1 MVPNSTQF
9 ADWTPKK
16 IKQVLDGSP
25 LPLAYLDAGGTIFYA
40 NQACAPFINLW
51 GVQVGEALPPAQL
64 KLFQTV
70 RESRKPVETE
80 VSIGAQTFR
89 IVLAPI
95 ADSEAI
101 GLYASDITEL
111 INIRESIQTDDQ
123 QYRSLFEHMLEGF
136 AYCRMLFENDQPV
149 DFQYL
154 AVNRAFETL
163 TGLQGVVGRW
173 VSEILP
179 GLQESN
185 PELFE
190 VYGRVAMTGV
200 PAQFENYLDSLGIW
214 FSISVY
220 SPAQDH
226 FVAVFE
232 NITIRKQAEQDLK
245 RSAQELSLLDQV
257 RSALAREVDMPV
269 ILHRVV
275 EAIAETFDYQLVS
288 IYTVQDETLVLAHN
302 IGYPRVLH
310 RIPLGKGI
318 MSRAVVSGQP
328 VFLADVHT
336 DPEFLETIDGIE
348 SEIAV
353 PLYLKGKV
361 VGVVNVE
368 STNGVR
374 LDKRDLNLLMNLGE
388 TISIAFERAYL
399 YDELRRSGEHF
410 QVSVE
415 TLLDGFAL
423 FAAVRDA
430 VGLIVDFHCEYINQA
445 GCLLSQRAKEE
456 NLGGSIVDLLPV
468 SQETGFIADY
478 ARVVETDEPLM
489 REIIQYE
496 DVPGEKRLSRA
507 YEVRAV
513 RLGEGVAV
521 TWRDITLRRRNEAL
535 LEKRNQELALLNH
548 AGQVFNSTLEID
560 EVLQRVLGML
570 TPQWGIASSFWLV
583 DPEMGGLVCRQA
595 YGPGSTYV
603 QGLRLPSGE
612 GLVGWVA
619 QHGESVVIADA
630 QNDPRHYAG
639 VDRKTGL
646 LPRSILMTPLK
657 AKDQVIGVLQLLD
670 TQLDAYDP
678 GAVALVEA
686 LAAIAAVAV
695 ENAHLYTQVEQSAI
709 HDELTGLCNRR
720 GFLLLA
726 EQQMKQ
732 AERSAGC
739 LLLVFIDIDDFKR
752 TNDTLGHA
760 AGDVALA
767 AVAQFLRQ
775 TFRSTDIIARMGG
788 DEFVILAPVPKSDN
802 ANFPL
807 SRLVASLQDGVIQ
820 VEQVGP
826 LSLSVGQALWQAEAP
841 CSLDQLLSQADAS
854 MYEQK
859 IEKKKKAVGLDPTDP
874 GVTPLG

>member
-1 MVPNSTQF
+1 MVPQQF
-9 ADWTPKK
+9 HATDWTPEK
-16 IKQVLDGSP
+16 IDHFLNRSP
-25 LPLAYLDAGGTIFYA
+25 LPLAYINSSGTIVFT
-40 NQACAPFINLW
+40 NQVCTPLLNQW
-51 GVQVGEALPPAQL
+51 GVQVGVGLPAAQL
-64 KLFQTV
+64 NLFRLAQH
-70 RESRKPVETE
+70 SQKPVETE
-80 VSIGAQTFR
+80 LAIGNRTYHILFASI
-89 IVLAPI
+89 P
-95 ADSEAI
+95 DSDAV

-111 INIRESIQTDDQ
+111 IHINESILTSEH

-136 AYCRMLFENDQPV
+136 AYCRMLFEDGQPV

-173 VSEILP
+173 VSEVIP
-179 GLQESN
+179 GLRESN
-185 PELFE
+185 PELYE
-190 VYGRVAMTGV
+190 IYGRVAMTGV
-200 PAQFENYLDSLGIW
+200 PAQFETYLDTLGIW
-214 FSISVY
+214 FAISVY

-232 NITIRKQAEQDLK
+232 NITSRKQAEQDLK

-257 RSALAREVDMPV
+257 RTALAREVAMSV
-269 ILHRVV
+269 ILRRVV
-275 EAIAETFDYQLVS
+275 EAVAETFDYQLVS
-288 IYTVQDETLVLAHN
+288 IYTLEDDTLILAHN

-318 MSRAVVSGQP
+318 MSRAVVSGQL
-328 VFLADVHT
+328 VFLEDVHA
-336 DPEFLETIDGIE
+336 DPEFLETLDGIE

-361 VGVVNVE
+361 VGVLNVE

-374 LDKRDLNLLMNLGE
+374 LSERDLNLLKNLGE

-399 YDELRRSGEHF
+399 YDELRRSGERF

-415 TLLDGFAL
+415 TLLDGFAI
-423 FAAVRDA
+423 FTAVRDA
-430 VGLIVDFHCEYINQA
+430 TGPIVDFRCEYINQA
-445 GCLLSQRAKEE
+445 GCLLSQQTREE
-456 NLGGSIVDLLPV
+456 LLGGRILDLLPL
-468 SQETGFIADY
+468 SQESGNIAQY
-478 ARVVETDEPLM
+478 AAVVETEEPLM
-489 REIIQYE
+489 TEILQYDE
-496 DVPGEKRLSRA
+496 VPGGKRLTRA

-513 RLGEGVAV
+513 RLGDGVAM
-521 TWRDITLRRRNEAL
+521 TWRDITMRRRNETL
-535 LEKRNQELALLNH
+535 LEQRNQELALLNH

-560 EVLQRVLGML
+560 AVLQRVLEML
-570 TPQWGIASSFWLV
+570 TPQWGVASSFWLV
-583 DPEMGGLVCRQA
+583 DDTGGLICRQA
-595 YGPGSTYV
+595 YGPGSEAV
-603 QGLRLPSGE
+603 QGWRLHSGE

-630 QNDPRHYAG
+630 QNDPRHYPG

-657 AKDQVIGVLQLLD
+657 VKDQVIGVLQLLD
-670 TQLDAYDP
+670 TQPDAYDP

-695 ENAHLYTQVEQSAI
+695 ENAHLYAQVEQSAI

-726 EQQMKQ
+726 EQQMRQ
-732 AERSAGC
+732 AERSGGC
-739 LLLVFIDIDDFKR
+739 LLLVFIDIDDFKH

-760 AGDVALA
+760 AGDAALA
-767 AVAQFLRQ
+767 SVAQILRQ
-775 TFRSTDIIARMGG
+775 TFRSSDIIARMGG
-788 DEFVILAPVPKSDN
+788 DEFVVLTPVPHADD

-807 SRLVASLQDGVIQ
+807 RRLVAGLQDGDIHVDQI
-820 VEQVGP
+820 GP
-826 LSLSVGQALWQAEAP
+826 LSLSVGQALWRADTP
-841 CSLDQLLSQADAS
+841 CSLDQLLSRADAS

-859 IEKKKKAVGLDPTDP
+859 VAKRKGR
-874 GVTPLG
+874 